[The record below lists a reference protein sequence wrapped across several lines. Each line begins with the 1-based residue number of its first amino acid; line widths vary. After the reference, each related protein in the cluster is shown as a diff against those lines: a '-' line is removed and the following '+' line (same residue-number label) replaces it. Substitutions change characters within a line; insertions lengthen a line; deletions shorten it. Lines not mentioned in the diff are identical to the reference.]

1 MTESSSLTVVKL
13 GGSLLEN
20 RELRFQALEAI
31 ANRASAGERLV
42 VVHGGGKEIDRYLAA
57 LGIPRRIQGGL
68 RVTDASTL
76 DVVIAVLAGTVNKTL
91 VMALRERGVTAAGIS
106 GVDGETLFAEFH
118 REVEGVDLGFVGR
131 IARCQTKLLRCL
143 LETGFLPVVASIA
156 AGRDGV
162 LFNVNADAAASALA
176 GALSARRL
184 VFFTDVEGVRDAS
197 GAVAHRLT
205 APAARALLRSPAVQG
220 GMRPKL
226 TACIEALDSGVG
238 EVVIA
243 GPERH
248 ASVLLDGQGGTHLVA
263 A

>member
-1 MTESSSLTVVKL
+1 MTPVSPVTVVKL

-20 RELRFQALEAI
+20 RDLRFQALEAI
-31 ANRASAGERLV
+31 AARASAGEPLV
-42 VVHGGGKEIDRYLAA
+42 VVHGGGKEIDRYLSA

-68 RVTDASTL
+68 RVTDAMTL

-106 GVDGETLFAEFH
+106 GVDAETFFAEFH
-118 REVEGVDLGFVGR
+118 KEVDGVDLGYVGR
-131 IARCQTKLLRCL
+131 IVRCHTKLVKCL
-143 LETGFLPVVASIA
+143 LDAGLLPVIASIA

-184 VFFTDVEGVRDAS
+184 IFFTDVEGVRDAT
-197 GAVAHRLT
+197 GAVAERLT
-205 APAARALLRSPAVQG
+205 APAARALLKSPAVQG

-226 TACIEALDSGVG
+226 AACLEALDAGVG

-248 ASVLLDGQGGTHLVA
+248 ASVLVDGKGGTHLVA